1 MYGVC
6 YDVKFT
12 VCLLTVQCASCICME
27 RYANVLYFVGG
38 VIYYVSVMYRICV
51 TVTNTRLNALH
62 NQK

>member
-1 MYGVC
+1 MAYIVKLNVSYFRLRKDVYGIC

-38 VIYYVSVMYRICV
+38 
-51 TVTNTRLNALH
+51 
-62 NQK
+62 

>member
-1 MYGVC
+1 MLRCEVYSLS
-6 YDVKFT
+6 FNRT
-12 VCLLTVQCASCICME
+12 VCIVYLYGKICKRSLLC
-27 RYANVLYFVGG
+27 GG